1 MSPWVIVAIIGLG
14 TYLTR
19 LSFVAVF
26 GRFGVPSWLAA
37 PLRYVGPAVLAALVA
52 PAVIAPSGA
61 LDLTA
66 GNPRLFAAVIALLVA
81 LRTKSV
87 SWTIVAGMG
96 ALWLL
101 HALW

>member
-1 MSPWVIVAIIGLG
+1 MSPWLIVGLIGLG

-26 GRFGVPSWLAA
+26 GRFGVPAWLEA

-61 LDLTA
+61 LDVTA
-66 GNPRLFAAVIALLVA
+66 GNPRVFAATVALLVA

-96 ALWLL
+96 ALWLFQ
-101 HALW
+101 AVW

>member
-1 MSPWVIVAIIGLG
+1 VSPWLVIALIGLG

-19 LSFVAVF
+19 LSFVAMF
-26 GRFGVPSWLAA
+26 ARYGVPPWLAA

-52 PAVIAPSGA
+52 PAVIAPEGA
-61 LDLTA
+61 LDVTST
-66 GNPRLFAAVIALLVA
+66 NPRFLSAIVALAVA

-96 ALWLL
+96 ALWILQ
-101 HALW
+101 AVW

>member
-1 MSPWVIVAIIGLG
+1 MGAWLIIVAIGLG

-26 GRFGVPSWLAA
+26 GRFGVPSWLAL

-52 PAVIAPSGA
+52 PAVIAPNDAIDMSS
-61 LDLTA
+61 
-66 GNPRLFAAVIALLVA
+66 GNPRFFAAAVAVLVA

-87 SWTIVAGMG
+87 AWTIVAGMG

-101 HALW
+101 QAVW

>member
-1 MSPWVIVAIIGLG
+1 MSPWLIVGLIGLG

-19 LSFVAVF
+19 LSFVAAF
-26 GRFGVPSWLAA
+26 GRFGVPAWLAA

-52 PAVIAPSGA
+52 PAVIAPDDA
-61 LDLTA
+61 IDVTP
-66 GNPRLFAAVIALLVA
+66 GNPRFFAALVALLVA
-81 LRTKSV
+81 VRTKSV

-101 HALW
+101 QVLW